1 MKSRLHPF
9 ILFLAAVIVLTPL
22 LRAQD
27 DPLKDPDLQE
37 ALKEAKELEKQNGP
51 AKLVKMSDLKKQ
63 ADEIQA
69 EQKQEEQKEKA
80 ALQNQLEKQLAAP
93 DPVALPDWTPATPQ
107 FRATGSV
114 TKKVVDGEV
123 RVIQTGTS
131 PQTPQEIL
139 DAWEAAVADKP
150 LNHFHNNSRSNGDA
164 HTGLDVSTRT
174 DPVQKVRLEASRD
187 SGEKIT
193 RVTIALRLPKPGD
206 ENE

>member
-1 MKSRLHPF
+1 MKLRLHPL
-9 ILFLAAVIVLTPL
+9 ILFLAAVIALTPL
-22 LRAQD
+22 LRAQN

-37 ALKEAKELEKQNGP
+37 ALKQARELEKENGP
-51 AKLVKMSDLKKQ
+51 AKPVKMSDLKKQ

-80 ALQNQLEKQLAAP
+80 TLQNQLEKQLAAP
-93 DPVALPDWTPATPQ
+93 GPVALPDWMPATPQ
-107 FRATGSV
+107 FQATGSL
-114 TKKVVDGEV
+114 TRKIVDDEV
-123 RVIQTGTS
+123 RLIQA
-131 PQTPQEIL
+131 QEIL

-150 LNHFHNNSRSNGDA
+150 LNHFHNNSRSNGNA
-164 HTGLDVSTRT
+164 HTMLDVSTRT

-187 SGEKIT
+187 SGEKVT